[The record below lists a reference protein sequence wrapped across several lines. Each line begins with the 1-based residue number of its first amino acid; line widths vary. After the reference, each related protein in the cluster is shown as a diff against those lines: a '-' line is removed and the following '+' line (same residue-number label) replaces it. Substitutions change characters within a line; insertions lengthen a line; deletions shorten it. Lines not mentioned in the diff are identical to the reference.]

1 MSARDIL
8 QGMPPEFT
16 YKEFTQE
23 LNKKEYKDLAI
34 DNRRLCNE
42 RVLLRQR
49 LCTFP
54 YDKEVD
60 NIVNEFLRNN
70 LQYDLK
76 DLCIEVEH
84 NPENELLWCN
94 GYSLKIS
101 IQVPE
106 EGSVYKER
114 IISSKKLL
122 YNKVITDVN
131 EINHKFSEA
140 YNGYDFNH
148 NFFATEIVRYN
159 GPLNDGTIHGNLEDF
174 LMNVVSDVDLYPMT
188 NEKVSEIQ
196 NKVQSNDN
204 KIILK
209 LPYFDTYYEVYP
221 HEYLVKAPY
230 LLADSNDSLH
240 YEISS
245 YIPLSPHVIDKSAC
259 KWYLELAVYTRPND
273 EII

>member
-1 MSARDIL
+1 MSTRDIL

-16 YKEFTQE
+16 YKELAQE

-42 RVLLRQR
+42 KVLLRSR
-49 LCTFP
+49 LYTFP

-84 NPENELLWCN
+84 SPENELLWCN
-94 GYSLKIS
+94 GYILKIS

-106 EGSVYKER
+106 EGSVHKER
-114 IISSKKLL
+114 IICSKKLL
-122 YNKVITDVN
+122 YNKVLADVN
-131 EINHKFSEA
+131 EVNRKFSEA
-140 YNGYDFNH
+140 YNGYDINQ
-148 NFFATEIVRYN
+148 NFFVTEIIRYN
-159 GPLNDGTIHGNLEDF
+159 GPFNDGTIHGNLEDF

-196 NKVQSNDN
+196 KKIQSNDN
-204 KIILK
+204 KIILR

-230 LLADSNDSLH
+230 LLADSNDRLH

-245 YIPLSPHVIDKSAC
+245 YIPLAPHVIDKNTC
-259 KWYLELAVYTRPND
+259 KWYLEMATYDRYNNT
-273 EII
+273 II

>member
-42 RVLLRQR
+42 KVLLRSR
-49 LCTFP
+49 LYTFP

-84 NPENELLWCN
+84 SPENELLWCN
-94 GYSLKIS
+94 GYILKIS

-106 EGSVYKER
+106 EGSVHKER

-122 YNKVITDVN
+122 YNKVLADAN
-131 EINHKFSEA
+131 EINRKFSEA
-140 YNGYDFNH
+140 YNGYDINQ
-148 NFFATEIVRYN
+148 NFFVTEIIRYN
-159 GPLNDGTIHGNLEDF
+159 GPFNDGTIHGNLEDF

-196 NKVQSNDN
+196 KKIESNDN

-230 LLADSNDSLH
+230 LLADSNDSLQ
-240 YEISS
+240 YELSS
-245 YIPLSPHVIDKSAC
+245 YIPLAPHVIDKSTC
-259 KWYLELAVYTRPND
+259 KWYLELAAYTRPND
-273 EII
+273 EIV

>member
-1 MSARDIL
+1 MSTRDIL

-16 YKEFTQE
+16 YKELAQE

-42 RVLLRQR
+42 KVLLRSR
-49 LCTFP
+49 LYTFP

-84 NPENELLWCN
+84 SPENELLWCN
-94 GYSLKIS
+94 GYILKIS

-106 EGSVYKER
+106 EGSVHKER

-122 YNKVITDVN
+122 YNKVLADAN
-131 EINHKFSEA
+131 EINRKFSEA
-140 YNGYDFNH
+140 YNGYDINQ
-148 NFFATEIVRYN
+148 NFFVTEIIRYN
-159 GPLNDGTIHGNLEDF
+159 GPFNDGTIHGNLEDF

-196 NKVQSNDN
+196 KKIQSNDN

-209 LPYFDTYYEVYP
+209 QPYLDKYYEVYP

-230 LLADSNDSLH
+230 LYADCSNFR
-240 YEISS
+240 YAISS
-245 YIPLSPHVIDKSAC
+245 YIPLVPHEIDKNTC
-259 KWYLELAVYTRPND
+259 NWYLEMATCDRYNN